1 MLLKGVT
8 QEEYNE
14 ILSILV
20 KYDAEFYAYGS
31 RKKGDYTKSSDLDIM
46 VKTND
51 FDQIIGSLKEDFDN
65 SHISYIV
72 NFTDG
77 NNISEQFYSY
87 IKNDLVKLN

>member
-1 MLLKGVT
+1 M
-8 QEEYNE
+8 
-14 ILSILV
+14 
-20 KYDAEFYAYGS
+20 
-31 RKKGDYTKSSDLDIM
+31 M